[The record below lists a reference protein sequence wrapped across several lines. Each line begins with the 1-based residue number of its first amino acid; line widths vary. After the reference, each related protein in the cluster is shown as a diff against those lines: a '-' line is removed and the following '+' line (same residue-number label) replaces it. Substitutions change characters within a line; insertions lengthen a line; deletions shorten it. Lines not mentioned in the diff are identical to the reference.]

1 MAHYGRVLQSTGR
14 SGKEETG
21 MSRTDRATAKH
32 CLRVAPNDAPC
43 NYVHAGL
50 KIMFS
55 NSVRAEISKQTYLGD
70 RKRSK

>member
-1 MAHYGRVLQSTGR
+1 
-14 SGKEETG
+14 